1 MIHCTRSALLL
12 HSSSDLTFDGRFL
25 LRHLAIFGIFPHQ
38 VREGHNRSSGC
49 RLQFE
54 DQRRTRPPAMPRN
67 WITWPLLTSTVAGG
81 RVPSILNQLM
91 VMGWSPKATQRIS
104 AWSTGRT
111 TCRCGSSWIRGGAA
125 SRSFRKTKS
134 IPSIH
139 QWVEA
144 IRNKVNNNELNWF
157 DHWLLLLQRLTFASY
172 RRADGGGNYKNSWK
186 VQQEWKWD

>member
-1 MIHCTRSALLL
+1 MRYCSIPHLIWP
-12 HSSSDLTFDGRFL
+12 LTAGSCFVISRYLAYSHIKLGR
-25 LRHLAIFGIFPHQ
+25 GIIGA
-38 VREGHNRSSGC
+38 VAVVCNLKTSVGHGRRQCRGTESPGRCWRARWRAAGC
-49 RLQFE
+49 RQSWTSWWWWVGH
-54 DQRRTRPPAMPRN
+54 RKPR
-67 WITWPLLTSTVAGG
+67 SE
-81 RVPSILNQLM
+81 SQ
-91 VMGWSPKATQRIS
+91 

-172 RRADGGGNYKNSWK
+172 RRADGGGNYKNSLE